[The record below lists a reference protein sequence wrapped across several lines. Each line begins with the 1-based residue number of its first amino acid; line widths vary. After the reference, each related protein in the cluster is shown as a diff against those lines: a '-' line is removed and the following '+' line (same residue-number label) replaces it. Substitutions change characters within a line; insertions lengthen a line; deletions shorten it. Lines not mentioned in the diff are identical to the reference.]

1 MAVGWTIQQ
10 RSGNSGW
17 VDACWS
23 LSVGTVA
30 AVVAIWP
37 LEPNWPH
44 WRQSAVAILVL
55 AWGLR
60 LGLHIVGRARTSAD
74 DPRYRDLIQ
83 QWGRDAPRR
92 MFLFLQSQAAVG
104 VVLAVSIAL
113 AAHNPNPELRLQD
126 VLGLGIL
133 LVAIA
138 GEAIADR
145 QLHAFKANP
154 QNRGKIC
161 DVETLEPVTSSEL
174 FLRVADL
181 DRLSSH
187 RYRLCRTQSI
197 RLARARGA
205 GLHVLGS
212 GACLGNSAARAAHVA
227 DPRGC
232 VPALSAPD
240 SRIFPVPAG
249 ALGFQLAVTNFVRS
263 RNAMAALADARIVPQ
278 ATSISV
284 NDHVQFLN
292 VARLVRS

>member
-1 MAVGWTIQQ
+1 VTLLQLTLAILATGAALSLTMALGWMIQQ

-44 WRQSAVAILVL
+44 WRQATVAILAL

-60 LGLHIVGRARTSAD
+60 LGLHIVVRARASSD
-74 DPRYRDLIQ
+74 DPRYSDLIQ

-113 AAHNPNPELRLQD
+113 AAHNPNPGLRVQD
-126 VLGLGIL
+126 MVGLGIL
-133 LVAIA
+133 LAAIA

-145 QLHAFKANP
+145 QLRAFKDNP

-161 DVETLEPVTSSEL
+161 DIGLWSLSRHPNYFCEWLTWIAYPVVAIDFAGYNPYGWLALAAPACMYWVLVYVSGIPPLEHHML
-174 FLRVADL
+174 
-181 DRLSSH
+181 
-187 RYRLCRTQSI
+187 
-197 RLARARGA
+197 
-205 GLHVLGS
+205 
-212 GACLGNSAARAAHVA
+212 
-227 DPRGC
+227 
-232 VPALSAPD
+232 
-240 SRIFPVPAG
+240 
-249 ALGFQLAVTNFVRS
+249 RS
-263 RNAMAALADARIVPQ
+263 RGDAFRRYQRRTRAFFP
-278 ATSISV
+278 
-284 NDHVQFLN
+284 FP
-292 VARLVRS
+292 R

>member
-1 MAVGWTIQQ
+1 VTLLQLALAILLTGAALSLVMALGWMIQQ

-44 WRQSAVAILVL
+44 WRQAAVAILAL

-60 LGLHIVGRARTSAD
+60 LGLHIVGRARTSPD

-113 AAHNPNPELRLQD
+113 AAHNPNPVLRLQD
-126 VLGLGIL
+126 IAGFAIL

-145 QLHAFKANP
+145 QLRAFKANP

-161 DVETLEPVTSSEL
+161 DVGLWSLSRHPNYFFEWLTWTAYPVIAID
-174 FLRVADL
+174 F
-181 DRLSSH
+181 
-187 RYRLCRTQSI
+187 
-197 RLARARGA
+197 A
-205 GLHVLGS
+205 GHNPYGWL
-212 GACLGNSAARAAHVA
+212 
-227 DPRGC
+227 
-232 VPALSAPD
+232 
-240 SRIFPVPAG
+240 
-249 ALGFQLAVTNFVRS
+249 
-263 RNAMAALADARIVPQ
+263 ALAAPACMYWVLVHVSGIPPLERHMLRTRGDEFRHYQHRTRAFFPFPQ
-278 ATSISV
+278 EISGF
-284 NDHVQFLN
+284 NW
-292 VARLVRS
+292 R